1 MENGQHVSLDFYV
14 FFFPIKAWNWMAVS
28 ENGEKNNPPD
38 MLIHREMLII
48 QPVDGLGFTGFPHL
62 VFGQTQDGSDWLT
75 GFPFGGPYRNPTPAT
90 HLNGAREFL
99 PSSQEIFDT
108 KPLRMIKFGIK
119 RWDQTF
125 RMWST
130 VFTHFRSMIMASS
143 SFISHFFFAKFSQA
157 KSQGAGPFG
166 FGPPAPHFIWDA
178 QWPGPRETGKRKESW
193 VGLKMFTA
201 RF

>member
-1 MENGQHVSLDFYV
+1 
-14 FFFPIKAWNWMAVS
+14 
-28 ENGEKNNPPD
+28 

-143 SFISHFFFAKFSQA
+143 SFISHFFLRNFPKQSLKALAHLGLDHLHLTLSETPNGRDRGKPGNEKKAGSVWRCSRPDSRRIHW
-157 KSQGAGPFG
+157 KSLAY
-166 FGPPAPHFIWDA
+166 INIDMITYY
-178 QWPGPRETGKRKESW
+178 EIYI
-193 VGLKMFTA
+193 
-201 RF
+201 